1 MNSPRYEALDSRRT
15 LEMEGFKTDVQML
28 RKKVHDLEKQL
39 FKVRFSNLKKHFT
52 ISVGG
57 FNGKISDMV
66 IYSCLIFQV
75 TLAEKENPDIHVL
88 KHVKSTAQRSKKLLG
103 EINTVKSRLYSVENN
118 MRRNF

>member
-1 MNSPRYEALDSRRT
+1 MV
-15 LEMEGFKTDVQML
+15 K
-28 RKKVHDLEKQL
+28 L
-39 FKVRFSNLKKHFT
+39 FNLV
-52 ISVGG
+52 IS
-57 FNGKISDMV
+57 S
-66 IYSCLIFQV
+66 YSVFQV